1 MLTLRDLLECTLY
14 ISEKLQDCINMVIP
28 DNGSDMLG
36 SAQSSH
42 RSVRKHADRIID
54 LFLKKYVFNAIDLD
68 RAEDS
73 PDEQMSPDV
82 LGQQANDSAGSL
94 QMRGFELIMKVME
107 HVTLMDWLKIAQ
119 TKKGFHHKGQLIDL
133 DINEKILSAVQAL
146 NENNLNTVALATNE
160 RSQLQGI
167 IST

>member
-1 MLTLRDLLECTLY
+1 M
-14 ISEKLQDCINMVIP
+14 
-28 DNGSDMLG
+28 
-36 SAQSSH
+36 
-42 RSVRKHADRIID
+42 
-54 LFLKKYVFNAIDLD
+54 FNAIDLG

-73 PDEQMSPDV
+73 PDEQMSPD
-82 LGQQANDSAGSL
+82 LPGQQADDSTGSL

-107 HVTLMDWLKIAQ
+107 HVTLMDWLKIAHAK
-119 TKKGFHHKGQLIDL
+119 TGFHQKGQLIDL